1 MIQASLVFFL
11 ITTLICTLSPSY
23 DLLLVARFMQGAAAA
38 ACRVIAV
45 AIARDVASGRRMA
58 EVMSMV
64 MTAFMAVPVLA
75 PTLGQIILTFA
86 PWRWIFAFLML
97 FGAGLIAWLH
107 FRLPETLHPEYRVPL
122 KLRSLIA
129 AFGETARHRLM
140 VGYTLAAMPFFG
152 GLYGFLGTS
161 QQIFVDHF
169 GLSDGHFPLAFAA
182 IAGGIGLTSYA
193 NSRLV
198 MRVGQRRLSHG
209 ALVAFAVI
217 SAVHSVVLLAGIDN
231 LYLFLVLLAAAMA
244 FLGLIAA
251 NFSALAMEP
260 VGHVAGT
267 ASAAY
272 GFLTGV
278 VGALIGSAIGQM
290 YDGTPVPLILAQA
303 AMSALALALGLLDG
317 ARQAVCSGGRRRRGL
332 AEPPLTG
339 HSGKKGEVEMS
350 FESIRYAVEDHV
362 ATITLHRPHRLNAFT
377 LEMGDEIIAAFDA
390 ADADDEVRAVIVTG
404 EPPAFCAGADLSTGA
419 DTFNRVADETQSGT
433 FDDNDPKWRDRGGR
447 VNLRIWQSAKPVIGA
462 INGAAVGI
470 GATMILP
477 MDIRLAS
484 MEAKFAYP
492 FAKRGIVWDGCASW
506 FLPRVVGISTA
517 MDWGLTG
524 RTFTAAEAFEN
535 GLVARVLPAED
546 LLPEARERAR
556 LIVEKCSLRLRL
568 PDAADGLAHD
578 DGEQSDACAPGGDEG
593 HPACRH
599 GTGCQGGRD
608 VLPGKARSGLPDAR
622 LRRHAALVSLLG

>member
-1 MIQASLVFFL
+1 MSKQQHPLGESFPLSLTEFVALLVAMTSVVALAIDMMLPALDDIALDLGVTEANDQQFVISAYLAGFGAAQLFYGPLSDRFGRKPVIQVALGFFL
-11 ITTLICTLSPSY
+11 LTTLICTLSPSY
-23 DLLLVARFMQGAAAA
+23 DLLLIARFLQGAAAA

-97 FGAGLIAWLH
+97 FGAGLMVWLQM
-107 FRLPETLHPEYRVPL
+107 RLPETLHPEYRVPL

-161 QQIFVDHF
+161 QQVFVDHF

-198 MRVGQRRLSHG
+198 MRLGQRRLSHS
-209 ALVAFAVI
+209 ALVAFVVI
-217 SAVHSVVLLAGIDN
+217 SCVHSVVLLAGIDN

-260 VGHVAGT
+260 VGHIAGT

-290 YDGTPVPLILAQA
+290 YNGTPVPLILSQA
-303 AMSALALALGLLDG
+303 ALSALALALVFWTERGKLF
-317 ARQAVCSGGRRRRGL
+317 AV
-332 AEPPLTG
+332 
-339 HSGKKGEVEMS
+339 V
-350 FESIRYAVEDHV
+350 
-362 ATITLHRPHRLNAFT
+362 
-377 LEMGDEIIAAFDA
+377 
-390 ADADDEVRAVIVTG
+390 DDE
-404 EPPAFCAGADLSTGA
+404 D
-419 DTFNRVADETQSGT
+419 
-433 FDDNDPKWRDRGGR
+433 
-447 VNLRIWQSAKPVIGA
+447 
-462 INGAAVGI
+462 
-470 GATMILP
+470 
-477 MDIRLAS
+477 
-484 MEAKFAYP
+484 
-492 FAKRGIVWDGCASW
+492 
-506 FLPRVVGISTA
+506 
-517 MDWGLTG
+517 
-524 RTFTAAEAFEN
+524 AE
-535 GLVARVLPAED
+535 V
-546 LLPEARERAR
+546 
-556 LIVEKCSLRLRL
+556 
-568 PDAADGLAHD
+568 
-578 DGEQSDACAPGGDEG
+578 
-593 HPACRH
+593 
-599 GTGCQGGRD
+599 
-608 VLPGKARSGLPDAR
+608 
-622 LRRHAALVSLLG
+622 

>member
-1 MIQASLVFFL
+1 MSKQQHPLGESFPLSLTEFVALLVAMTSVVALAIDMMLPALDDIALDLGVTEANDQQFVISAYLAGFGAAQLFYGPLSDRFGRKPVIQVALGFFL
-11 ITTLICTLSPSY
+11 LTTLICTLSPSY
-23 DLLLVARFMQGAAAA
+23 DLLLTARFMQGAAAA

-97 FGAGLIAWLH
+97 FGAGLMVWLQM
-107 FRLPETLHPEYRVPL
+107 RLPETLHPEFRVPL

-161 QQIFVDHF
+161 QQVFVDHF

-198 MRVGQRRLSHG
+198 MRVGQRRLSHS
-209 ALVAFAVI
+209 ALVAFVVI
-217 SAVHSVVLLAGIDN
+217 SSVHSLVLLAGVDN

-260 VGHVAGT
+260 VGHIAGT

-278 VGALIGSAIGQM
+278 VGAFIGSAIGQM
-290 YDGTPVPLILAQA
+290 YDGTPIPLIVSQA
-303 AMSALALALGLLDG
+303 AMSALALALVFWTERGKLF
-317 ARQAVCSGGRRRRGL
+317 AV
-332 AEPPLTG
+332 
-339 HSGKKGEVEMS
+339 V
-350 FESIRYAVEDHV
+350 
-362 ATITLHRPHRLNAFT
+362 
-377 LEMGDEIIAAFDA
+377 DE
-390 ADADDEVRAVIVTG
+390 E
-404 EPPAFCAGADLSTGA
+404 
-419 DTFNRVADETQSGT
+419 
-433 FDDNDPKWRDRGGR
+433 
-447 VNLRIWQSAKPVIGA
+447 
-462 INGAAVGI
+462 
-470 GATMILP
+470 
-477 MDIRLAS
+477 
-484 MEAKFAYP
+484 
-492 FAKRGIVWDGCASW
+492 
-506 FLPRVVGISTA
+506 
-517 MDWGLTG
+517 
-524 RTFTAAEAFEN
+524 
-535 GLVARVLPAED
+535 
-546 LLPEARERAR
+546 
-556 LIVEKCSLRLRL
+556 
-568 PDAADGLAHD
+568 
-578 DGEQSDACAPGGDEG
+578 EG
-593 HPACRH
+593 
-599 GTGCQGGRD
+599 
-608 VLPGKARSGLPDAR
+608 
-622 LRRHAALVSLLG
+622 

>member
-1 MIQASLVFFL
+1 MSKQQHPLGESFPLSLTEFVALLVAMTSVVALAIDMMLPALDDIALDLGVTEANDQQFVITAYLTGFGAAQLFYGPLSDRFGRKPVIQVALGFFL
-11 ITTLICTLSPSY
+11 LTTLICTLSPSY

-97 FGAGLIAWLH
+97 FGAGLMVWLQM
-107 FRLPETLHPEYRVPL
+107 RLPETLHPEYRVPL

-129 AFGETARHRLM
+129 AFSETARHRLM

-161 QQIFVDHF
+161 QQVFVDHF

-198 MRVGQRRLSHG
+198 MRVGQRRLSHS
-209 ALVAFAVI
+209 ALVAFVLI
-217 SAVHSVVLLAGIDN
+217 SAVHSVVLMAGIDN

-260 VGHVAGT
+260 VGHIAGT

-290 YDGTPVPLILAQA
+290 YDGTAVPLVVSQA
-303 AMSALALALGLLDG
+303 VMSALALAIVFWTERGKLF
-317 ARQAVCSGGRRRRGL
+317 AV
-332 AEPPLTG
+332 
-339 HSGKKGEVEMS
+339 V
-350 FESIRYAVEDHV
+350 
-362 ATITLHRPHRLNAFT
+362 
-377 LEMGDEIIAAFDA
+377 
-390 ADADDEVRAVIVTG
+390 DDE
-404 EPPAFCAGADLSTGA
+404 
-419 DTFNRVADETQSGT
+419 
-433 FDDNDPKWRDRGGR
+433 
-447 VNLRIWQSAKPVIGA
+447 
-462 INGAAVGI
+462 
-470 GATMILP
+470 
-477 MDIRLAS
+477 
-484 MEAKFAYP
+484 
-492 FAKRGIVWDGCASW
+492 
-506 FLPRVVGISTA
+506 
-517 MDWGLTG
+517 
-524 RTFTAAEAFEN
+524 
-535 GLVARVLPAED
+535 ED
-546 LLPEARERAR
+546 
-556 LIVEKCSLRLRL
+556 
-568 PDAADGLAHD
+568 
-578 DGEQSDACAPGGDEG
+578 
-593 HPACRH
+593 
-599 GTGCQGGRD
+599 
-608 VLPGKARSGLPDAR
+608 
-622 LRRHAALVSLLG
+622 